1 VLPTFLVIGT
11 NKAGT
16 TTLYTVLRKHPLI
29 FLPHKK
35 ELHFFNNDDR
45 YARGADWY
53 SNTFFSG
60 AEGFGARG
68 DITPAYLYWGAKVI
82 PRVKAVFGSEPPRMV
97 VILRDPVERAYSRYW
112 HQRRFRGREPLSFE
126 EAVADE
132 SRRLAADTG
141 DLARRGKSPQAYFR
155 GGLYAEQL
163 TPWFESF
170 PRELFH
176 VMLFDDLKRD
186 FDSTIRGLLGF
197 LEVDAT
203 VEIAPVRSNPAAVSR
218 APGFT
223 AWLRSRSGVGRAI
236 RTILPDR
243 LTSLARRSFRRT
255 MLRSFSY
262 PPMSPQT
269 DLQLRRRYLPDI
281 QKLERLIGRDLSRW
295 YPPDHGPAPL
305 GTGPN

>member
-1 VLPTFLVIGT
+1 MLPTFLVIGT

-16 TTLYTVLRKHPLI
+16 TTLYSVLRRHPQI

-45 YARGADWY
+45 YARGVAWY
-53 SNTFFSG
+53 TKTFFSG
-60 AEGFGARG
+60 AEAVRVRG
-68 DITPAYLYWGAKVI
+68 DITPAYLYWGEKVI
-82 PRVKAVFGSEPPRMV
+82 PRIKAVFGSQPPRMV

-126 EAVADE
+126 EALADE

-163 TPWFESF
+163 APWFDNF

-176 VMLFDDLKRD
+176 VMLFDDVKRD

-197 LEVDAT
+197 LDVDAS
-203 VEIAPVRSNPAAVSR
+203 VEIASVRSNPASVSR

-223 AWLRSRSGVGRAI
+223 AWLRSRSRLGRAM
-236 RTILPDR
+236 RTVLPDH
-243 LTSLARRSFRRT
+243 LTSTARRALRRIV
-255 MLRSFSY
+255 LRSFSY
-262 PPMSPQT
+262 PPMSPET
-269 DLQLRRRYLPDI
+269 DLLLRCQYLPDI
-281 QKLERLIGRDLSRW
+281 QKLEHLIGRDLSAW
-295 YPPDHGPAPL
+295 YPR
-305 GTGPN
+305 